1 MHPWRRWGVIQ
12 LLGEALF
19 LLLLVLALLLHFLS
33 ELLLTIVLHG
43 ASYMRPCLW
52 MCTHVYIV
60 FAGLCTSSPK
70 PLAPGVPEV
79 HPWGG
84 RRSITQILLVITLG
98 LQLVDK
104 RLFRLLNLL
113 GVLLHVVS
121 ELFKLIMLY
130 GALVLQEVRH
140 LEVHLQSGQGLPMNL
155 LRTGSPPWGG

>member
-1 MHPWRRWGVIQ
+1 M
-12 LLGEALF
+12 
-19 LLLLVLALLLHFLS
+19 
-33 ELLLTIVLHG
+33 
-43 ASYMRPCLW
+43 
-52 MCTHVYIV
+52 
-60 FAGLCTSSPK
+60 
-70 PLAPGVPEV
+70 

-84 RRSITQILLVITLG
+84 RRGVTQILLVVFLG

-130 GALVLQEVRH
+130 GALVLQEARH